1 MNWKKPTSA
10 PYWPRPEL
18 WTRRPKRWAS
28 MLRPCIA
35 NASST
40 TCEQHPM
47 KLAMKLRTR
56 LFLSISALITV
67 ALLGLLLGLV
77 SVMQMAKSQEAL
89 IKHNFVT
96 LDLGLKLRQNLGDQL
111 VMMLNEQPDRNAL
124 QQAQEQFRELLAQ
137 GVEHDAQNSI
147 DTGFDQARVDY
158 QQFLQTY
165 QQNRDGA
172 PSLRDDAAL
181 SDSFNKLR
189 NGLLAAHKQ
198 ALTNINE
205 AESNSRERA
214 LWVAALLGLVG
225 IAVLGI
231 GFITAHGIARRF
243 GAPIEA
249 LAKAA
254 DNIGQGNFEVTLPI
268 SSAAEMNLLTRRFGI
283 MAEALR
289 QHQATN
295 IDELLAGQQRLQAVL
310 DSIDDGLLM
319 IDRQGRLE
327 HLNPVAQRQL
337 GWDEDRL
344 GQGLGEALQRPE
356 LDEQLYLTLRGG
368 TLDRAPDDLS
378 VEVDGETRLL
388 TYSLT
393 PVSHTKGHILGAVMV
408 LHDVTEQRAF
418 ERVRSEFVLRASHE
432 LRTPVTG
439 MHMAF
444 GLLQERVHFPTES
457 READLLNTV
466 NEEMQRLMQ
475 LINDL
480 LNFSRY
486 QNGLQKLTLGP
497 CDVSEMLN
505 NARQRFADQAEEQ
518 NIVIVVEIQEPLP
531 HLHADHTQLDR
542 VLDNLLDNAL
552 RHTPQNGLI
561 RLQARRHGERV
572 IISVEDNGEGIAY
585 GQQGRIFEPFVQV
598 GRKKGGAGLG
608 LALCKEIVQLHGGRM
623 GVYSRPTQGTQFY
636 MALPL

>member
-1 MNWKKPTSA
+1 
-10 PYWPRPEL
+10 
-18 WTRRPKRWAS
+18 
-28 MLRPCIA
+28 
-35 NASST
+35 
-40 TCEQHPM
+40 M

-56 LFLSISALITV
+56 LFLSISALMTV

-77 SVMQMAKSQEAL
+77 SVMQMAKSQESL
-89 IKHNFVT
+89 IQHNFIS
-96 LDLGLKLRQNLGDQL
+96 LDLSMKLRQNLGDQL
-111 VMMLNEQPDRNAL
+111 ILMLETPPDRKAIGHT
-124 QQAQEQFRELLAQ
+124 QQEFQDLLAQ
-137 GVEHDAQNSI
+137 GIEYDAQ
-147 DTGFDQARVDY
+147 DHVQDGFVHARADY
-158 QQFLQTY
+158 QQFLYDFDQLQAQPATLHD
-165 QQNRDGA
+165 NLMLTNSFKA
-172 PSLRDDAAL
+172 LRGTL
-181 SDSFNKLR
+181 IS
-189 NGLLAAHKQ
+189 AHKQ
-198 ALTNINE
+198 ALDNISRTQNT
-205 AESNSRERA
+205 ARERA
-214 LWVAALLGLVG
+214 LWVAGLLGLVG
-225 IAVLGI
+225 IAVLCI

-254 DNIGQGNFEVTLPI
+254 DKIGQGNFEVTLPI

-283 MAEALR
+283 MAQALR

-295 IDELLAGQQRLQAVL
+295 IDELLAGQQKLQAVL

-337 GWDEDRL
+337 GWDENRL

-356 LDEQLYLTLRGG
+356 LDEQLYLTLRGAN
-368 TLDRAPDDLS
+368 LERAPEDLAI
-378 VEVDGETRLL
+378 EVDGESRLL

-393 PVSHTKGHILGAVMV
+393 PVSHTRGNILGAVMV

-444 GLLQERVHFPTES
+444 GLLQERLHFPSDS

-486 QNGLQKLTLGP
+486 QNGLQKLSLAP
-497 CDVSEMLN
+497 CAIENLLAQ
-505 NARQRFADQAEEQ
+505 ARERFNQQADDQ
-518 NIVIVVEIQEPLP
+518 NTVLLVEIQEPLP
-531 HLHADHTQLDR
+531 LLHADQAQLER

-552 RHTPQNGLI
+552 RHTPENGLI

-572 IISVEDNGEGIAY
+572 IVSVEDNGEGIAY

-623 GVYSRPTQGTQFY
+623 GVYSRPGQGTQFY

>member
-1 MNWKKPTSA
+1 M
-10 PYWPRPEL
+10 R
-18 WTRRPKRWAS
+18 
-28 MLRPCIA
+28 
-35 NASST
+35 
-40 TCEQHPM
+40 
-47 KLAMKLRTR
+47 LAMKLRTR

-77 SVMQMAKSQEAL
+77 SVMQMASSQEAL
-89 IKHNFVT
+89 IRNNFVT
-96 LDLGLKLRQNLGDQL
+96 LDLGLKLRQTLGDQ
-111 VMMLNEQPDRNAL
+111 MMIMLSEKPDPAAFEASKQQYFQLLDDGIVQAKAGDEHQQGFERARTDYLSFLQAYDLSRDSTQVLSGNKELTEKLNAL
-124 QQAQEQFRELLAQ
+124 RNSLIAEQKR
-137 GVEHDAQNSI
+137 
-147 DTGFDQARVDY
+147 
-158 QQFLQTY
+158 
-165 QQNRDGA
+165 
-172 PSLRDDAAL
+172 AL
-181 SDSFNKLR
+181 D
-189 NGLLAAHKQ
+189 
-198 ALTNINE
+198 NINATE
-205 AESNSRERA
+205 RQARERA
-214 LWVAALLGLVG
+214 LLVAGLLGLVG
-225 IAVLGI
+225 LAVLII
-231 GFITAHGIARRF
+231 GFVTAHAIAQRF

-249 LAKAA
+249 LAQAA

-268 SSAAEMNLLTRRFGI
+268 SSAVEMNLLTKRFGI

-289 QHQATN
+289 EHQATN

-319 IDRQGRLE
+319 IDRDGRLE

-337 GWDEDRL
+337 GWESDRL
-344 GQGLGEALQRPE
+344 GQGLGVALERPE
-356 LDEQLYLTLRGG
+356 LDDQLQLVLRGG
-368 TLDRAPDDLS
+368 TLERAPEDLS
-378 VEVDGETRLL
+378 IEVDGESRLL
-388 TYSLT
+388 TFSLT
-393 PVSHTKGHILGAVMV
+393 PVSHTQGHILGAVMV

-444 GLLQERVHFPTES
+444 GLFRERAHFAKDS
-457 READLLNTV
+457 READLLDTV

-486 QNGLQKLTLGP
+486 QNGLQKLTLAP
-497 CDVSEMLN
+497 CSIEDLLEQ
-505 NARQRFADQAEEQ
+505 ARTRFAGQAQEQ
-518 NIVIVVEIQEPLP
+518 GLELLVEVQGPLP
-531 HLHADHTQLDR
+531 RLQADQPQLDR
-542 VLDNLLDNAL
+542 VLDNLIDNAL
-552 RHTPQNGLI
+552 RHTATGGQI

-623 GVYSRPTQGTQFY
+623 GVYSRPGQGTQFY
-636 MALPL
+636 MALSV

>member
-1 MNWKKPTSA
+1 M
-10 PYWPRPEL
+10 R
-18 WTRRPKRWAS
+18 
-28 MLRPCIA
+28 
-35 NASST
+35 
-40 TCEQHPM
+40 
-47 KLAMKLRTR
+47 LAIKLRTR

-67 ALLGLLLGLV
+67 ALLGLLLGV
-77 SVMQMAKSQEAL
+77 VGVMQMAKTQEAL
-89 IKHNFVT
+89 IRNNFIT
-96 LDLGLKLRQNLGDQL
+96 LDLGLKLRQSLGDQL
-111 VMMLNEQPDRNAL
+111 ILMLHNTPDSGAL
-124 QQAQEQFRELLAQ
+124 KASTQNYLKLLDE
-137 GVEHDAQNSI
+137 GIEHERKTHLPS
-147 DTGFDQARVDY
+147 GFAQARADY
-158 QQFLQTY
+158 ERFLQTLN
-165 QQNRDGA
+165 QSPNN
-172 PSLRDDAAL
+172 
-181 SDSFNKLR
+181 SFNLSHDNELTARFNVLR
-189 NGLLAAHKQ
+189 NGLIDEHRKALEKINSAQ
-198 ALTNINE
+198 AD
-205 AESNSRERA
+205 ARDRA
-214 LWVAALLGLVG
+214 LVIATLLGLVG
-225 IAVLGI
+225 LAVLVI

-254 DNIGQGNFEVTLPI
+254 DNIGKGNFEVVLPL
-268 SSAAEMNLLTRRFGI
+268 SSATEMNLLTRRFGI

-319 IDRQGRLE
+319 IDQQGRLE

-337 GWDEDRL
+337 GWDETYL
-344 GQGLGEALQRPE
+344 GQPLGQALRRPE
-356 LDEQLYLTLRGG
+356 LDQQLLTVLRGG
-368 TLDRAPDDLS
+368 SLERAPEDLS
-378 VEVDGETRLL
+378 VDVEGETRLL

-393 PVSHTKGHILGAVMV
+393 PVSQPKGPILGAVMV

-444 GLLQERVHFPTES
+444 GLFLERAHFAPDS
-457 READLLNTV
+457 RETDLLSTV

-486 QNGLQKLTLGP
+486 QNGMQKLTLAP
-497 CDVSEMLN
+497 LDVEQMLEQ
-505 NARQRFADQAEEQ
+505 ARGRFAERAKAKEIELLIDFQAPLPRLHADQA
-518 NIVIVVEIQEPLP
+518 
-531 HLHADHTQLDR
+531 QLER

-552 RHTPQNGLI
+552 RHTASGGQI

-608 LALCKEIVQLHGGRM
+608 LALCKEIIQLHGGRI
-623 GVYSRPTQGTQFY
+623 GVYSRPGQGTQFY

>member
-1 MNWKKPTSA
+1 
-10 PYWPRPEL
+10 
-18 WTRRPKRWAS
+18 
-28 MLRPCIA
+28 
-35 NASST
+35 
-40 TCEQHPM
+40 M

-77 SVMQMAKSQEAL
+77 SVMQMAATQEAMVRE
-89 IKHNFVT
+89 NFVT
-96 LDLGLKLRQNLGDQL
+96 LDLGLKLRQTLGDQL
-111 VMMLNEQPDRNAL
+111 MVMVNETPNPEAFEATRQHYL
-124 QQAQEQFRELLAQ
+124 QLLDEGIAHEQAGNGDLY
-137 GVEHDAQNSI
+137 
-147 DTGFDQARVDY
+147 GFKQAKADYLEFLEAYSQAREPTQV
-158 QQFLQTY
+158 LS
-165 QQNRDGA
+165 GKE
-172 PSLRDDAAL
+172 AL
-181 SDSFNKLR
+181 TEKFNALR
-189 NGLLAAHKQ
+189 NGLITEHKR
-198 ALTNINE
+198 ALDNINDTE
-205 AESNSRERA
+205 RKARERA
-214 LWVAALLGLVG
+214 LLIAGLLGLVG
-225 IAVLGI
+225 LAVLII
-231 GFITAHGIARRF
+231 GFVTAHAIARRF

-249 LAKAA
+249 LVQAA
-254 DNIGQGNFEVTLPI
+254 DNIGQGNFEVTLPV
-268 SSAAEMNLLTRRFGI
+268 SSAVEMNQLTKRFGI

-289 QHQATN
+289 EHQAMN

-319 IDRQGRLE
+319 IDRDGHLE

-337 GWDEDRL
+337 GWDTDRL
-344 GQGLGEALQRPE
+344 GQGLGTALERPE
-356 LDEQLYLTLRGG
+356 LDEQLQLVLRGG
-368 TLDRAPDDLS
+368 TLERAPEDLS
-378 VEVDGETRLL
+378 IEVDGESRLL

-393 PVSHTKGHILGAVMV
+393 PVSHTQGHILGAVMV

-444 GLLQERVHFPTES
+444 GLFRERAKFPEDS
-457 READLLNTV
+457 READLLDTV

-486 QNGLQKLTLGP
+486 QNGLQKLTLAPCAIEDLLEQARGRFAGAAALKGVELLVEVQGP
-497 CDVSEMLN
+497 LP
-505 NARQRFADQAEEQ
+505 RLQADQA
-518 NIVIVVEIQEPLP
+518 
-531 HLHADHTQLDR
+531 QLDR
-542 VLDNLLDNAL
+542 VLDNLIDNAL
-552 RHTPQNGLI
+552 RHTAQGGLI

-623 GVYSRPTQGTQFY
+623 GVYSRPGQGTQFY
-636 MALPL
+636 MALAV

>member
-1 MNWKKPTSA
+1 
-10 PYWPRPEL
+10 
-18 WTRRPKRWAS
+18 
-28 MLRPCIA
+28 
-35 NASST
+35 
-40 TCEQHPM
+40 M

-77 SVMQMAKSQEAL
+77 SVMQMAGTQEAL
-89 IKHNFVT
+89 VRNNFAT
-96 LDLGLKLRQNLGDQL
+96 LDLGLKLRQTLGDQL
-111 VMMLNEQPDRNAL
+111 LIMLSDKTDPAAFEASKQHYFQLLDEGIAHEQPGDGA
-124 QQAQEQFRELLAQ
+124 QYGFTQAK
-137 GVEHDAQNSI
+137 
-147 DTGFDQARVDY
+147 TDY
-158 QQFLQTY
+158 LSFLQAY
-165 QQNRDGA
+165 GESRDPTHVLSGNE
-172 PSLRDDAAL
+172 AL
-181 SDSFNKLR
+181 TEKFNALR
-189 NGLLAAHKQ
+189 NGLISEHKR
-198 ALTNINE
+198 ALDNINE
-205 AESNSRERA
+205 TQRKARDRA
-214 LWVAALLGLVG
+214 LLIAGLLGLVG
-225 IAVLGI
+225 LAVLII

-249 LAKAA
+249 LAQAA

-268 SSAAEMNLLTRRFGI
+268 SSAEEMNLLTKRFGI

-289 QHQATN
+289 EHQATN
-295 IDELLAGQQRLQAVL
+295 VDELLAGQQRLQAVL

-319 IDRQGRLE
+319 IDREGHLE

-337 GWDEDRL
+337 GWDTDRL
-344 GQGLGEALQRPE
+344 GQGLGSALERPE
-356 LDEQLYLTLRGG
+356 LDEQLQLVLHGG
-368 TLDRAPDDLS
+368 TLERAPEDLS
-378 VEVDGETRLL
+378 VEVDGESRLL

-393 PVSHTKGHILGAVMV
+393 PVSHTQGHILGAVMV

-444 GLLQERVHFPTES
+444 GLFRERAKFPEDS
-457 READLLNTV
+457 READLLDTV

-497 CDVSEMLN
+497 CSIEDLLEQ
-505 NARQRFADQAEEQ
+505 AHGRFAGTAAEKGIELLVEVQGPLPRLQADQA
-518 NIVIVVEIQEPLP
+518 
-531 HLHADHTQLDR
+531 QLDR
-542 VLDNLLDNAL
+542 VLDNLIDNAL
-552 RHTPQNGLI
+552 RHTATGGQI

-572 IISVEDNGEGIAY
+572 IVSVEDNGEGIAY

-623 GVYSRPTQGTQFY
+623 GVYSRPGQGTQFY
-636 MALPL
+636 MALAV

>member
-1 MNWKKPTSA
+1 
-10 PYWPRPEL
+10 
-18 WTRRPKRWAS
+18 
-28 MLRPCIA
+28 
-35 NASST
+35 
-40 TCEQHPM
+40 M
-47 KLAMKLRTR
+47 KLTMKLRTR

-77 SVMQMAKSQEAL
+77 SVVELAKNQESL
-89 IKHNFVT
+89 IQHNFIT
-96 LDLGLKLRQNLGDQL
+96 LDLDLKLRQNLGDQL
-111 VMMLNEQPDRNAL
+111 AMLLKGQPNPAATR
-124 QQAQEQFRELLAQ
+124 QAQQQFQDLLTQ
-137 GVEHDAQNSI
+137 GVENDAQN
-147 DTGFDQARVDY
+147 TGQNGFTQARIDY
-158 QQFLQTY
+158 QRFVQDVEQSLSQPIER
-165 QQNRDGA
+165 RDNV
-172 PSLRDDAAL
+172 AL
-181 SDSFNKLR
+181 TDSFNALR
-189 NGLLAAHKQ
+189 NGLIDAHKQ
-198 ALTNINE
+198 ALENINQTQNK
-205 AESNSRERA
+205 ARDRA
-214 LWVAALLGLVG
+214 LWVAVLLGLVG
-225 IAVLGI
+225 LAVLGI

-295 IDELLAGQQRLQAVL
+295 VDELLAGQQRLQAVL

-368 TLDRAPDDLS
+368 TLDRAPEDLA
-378 VEVDGETRLL
+378 VEVDGESRLL

-408 LHDVTEQRAF
+408 LHDVTEQRTF

-444 GLLQERVHFPTES
+444 GLLQERVHFAADS

-486 QNGLQKLTLGP
+486 QNGLQKLSLAP
-497 CDVSEMLN
+497 CAIDDLLKQ
-505 NARQRFADQAEEQ
+505 ARQRFAAQADEQ
-518 NIVIVVEIQEPLP
+518 NIVLLVEIQELLPL
-531 HLHADHTQLDR
+531 LHADHAQLER

-561 RLQARRHGERV
+561 RLEARRHGERV
-572 IISVEDNGEGIAY
+572 IVSVEDNGEGIAY

-623 GVYSRPTQGTQFY
+623 GVYSRPGQGTQFY
-636 MALPL
+636 MALPI

>member
-1 MNWKKPTSA
+1 
-10 PYWPRPEL
+10 
-18 WTRRPKRWAS
+18 
-28 MLRPCIA
+28 
-35 NASST
+35 
-40 TCEQHPM
+40 M

-56 LFLSISALITV
+56 LFLSISALMTV
-67 ALLGLLLGLV
+67 ALLGLLLGMA
-77 SVMQMAKSQEAL
+77 SVVQMSRSQETL
-89 IKHNFVT
+89 IRDNFIT
-96 LDLGLKLRQNLGDQL
+96 LDLGLKLRQSLGDQL
-111 VMMLNEQPDRNAL
+111 VIMLRDNPDQAAL
-124 QQAQEQFRELLAQ
+124 QAAEQTYRQLLDE
-137 GVEHDAQNSI
+137 GVEHEQERSVRG
-147 DTGFDQARVDY
+147 GFAQARIDY
-158 QQFLQTY
+158 ENFLQAFDSRSKTTS
-165 QQNRDGA
+165 N
-172 PSLRDDAAL
+172 
-181 SDSFNKLR
+181 SDITERFNTLR
-189 NGLLAAHKQ
+189 NGLLSAHKQ
-198 ALTNINE
+198 ALADISR
-205 AESNSRERA
+205 AESGARSSA
-214 LWVAALLGLVG
+214 MLIAGLLGLVAL
-225 IAVLGI
+225 AVLII
-231 GFITAHGIARRF
+231 GFITAHGIAQRI

-254 DNIGQGNFEVTLPI
+254 DRVGQGDFEVTLPI
-268 SSAAEMNLLTRRFGI
+268 SSSTEMNQLTRRFGL

-295 IDELLAGQQRLQAVL
+295 VDELLAGQQRLQSVL

-337 GWDEDRL
+337 GWDAARL
-344 GQGLGEALQRPE
+344 GQGLGEALGRPE
-356 LDEQLYLTLRGG
+356 LDEQLSLILRGG
-368 TLDRAPDDLS
+368 SLERAPEDLE
-378 VEVDGETRLL
+378 VEVDGESRLL

-393 PVSHTKGHILGAVMV
+393 PVSHPQGHILGAVMV
-408 LHDVTEQRAF
+408 LRDVTEQRAF

-444 GLLQERVHFPTES
+444 GLLQERVHFDSES

-486 QNGLQKLTLGP
+486 QNGLQKLTLVP
-497 CDVSEMLN
+497 CDIGQLLDK
-505 NARQRFADQAEEQ
+505 ARERFQQQAQ
-518 NIVIVVEIQEPLP
+518 GLDIDLQIEIQPPLP
-531 HLHADHTQLDR
+531 RLHADPGQLER
-542 VLDNLLDNAL
+542 VLDNLIDNAM
-552 RHTPQNGLI
+552 RHTARGGQI

-572 IISVEDNGEGIAY
+572 IVSVEDNGEGIAY

-623 GVYSRPTQGTQFY
+623 GVYSRPGQGTQFY
-636 MALPL
+636 MALPV

>member
-1 MNWKKPTSA
+1 
-10 PYWPRPEL
+10 
-18 WTRRPKRWAS
+18 
-28 MLRPCIA
+28 
-35 NASST
+35 
-40 TCEQHPM
+40 M

-77 SVMQMAKSQEAL
+77 SVMQMASSQESL
-89 IKHNFVT
+89 VRDNFIT

-111 VMMLNEQPDRNAL
+111 IMMLDTSTDPLRLQASQQQFQQWVEEGIRHEQ
-124 QQAQEQFRELLAQ
+124 
-137 GVEHDAQNSI
+137 EHHAHY
-147 DTGFDQARVDY
+147 GFISTASDY
-158 QQFLQTY
+158 QQFLEAYRQTAS
-165 QQNRDGA
+165 QKL
-172 PSLRDDAAL
+172 SL
-181 SDSFNKLR
+181 SDNSRLSQAFNTLR
-189 NGLLAAHKQ
+189 NGLLESYRQ
-198 ALTNINE
+198 ALDSINASE
-205 AESNSRERA
+205 AHAHEHAVTVSS
-214 LWVAALLGLVG
+214 LLGLVG
-225 IAVLGI
+225 LAVLFI
-231 GFITAHGIARRF
+231 GFVTAHGIARRF
-243 GAPIEA
+243 GEPIEA
-249 LAKAA
+249 LAQAA
-254 DNIGQGNFEVTLPI
+254 DSIIRGDFEVKLPE
-268 SSAAEMNLLTRRFGI
+268 SPAAELNQLSDRFGT

-289 QHQATN
+289 RHRATN
-295 IDELLAGQQRLQAVL
+295 VDELLAGQQRLQAVL

-337 GWDEDRL
+337 GWEDDRL
-344 GQGLGEALQRPE
+344 GIGLGQALQQPE
-356 LDEQLYLTLRGG
+356 LDEQLNLILRGG
-368 TLDRAPDDLS
+368 SLDRALEDLS
-378 VEVDGETRLL
+378 FDIEGEARLL
-388 TYSLT
+388 SYSLT
-393 PVSHTKGHILGAVMV
+393 PVSHTEGHILGAVMV

-444 GLLQERVHFPTES
+444 GLFRERAHFAAES
-457 READLLNTV
+457 READLLDTV

-486 QNGLQKLTLGP
+486 QNGLQKLTLSYCGI
-497 CDVSEMLN
+497 DELLERAS
-505 NARQRFADQAEEQ
+505 ARFIDLARGRRIELSIDLQEQ
-518 NIVIVVEIQEPLP
+518 LP
-531 HLHADHTQLDR
+531 RLHADSAQLDR

-552 RHTPQNGLI
+552 RHTPEGGHI
-561 RLQARRHGERV
+561 RLQARRHADRV

-623 GVYSRPTQGTQFY
+623 GVYSRPGQGTQFY
-636 MALPL
+636 MTLPV

>member
-1 MNWKKPTSA
+1 
-10 PYWPRPEL
+10 
-18 WTRRPKRWAS
+18 
-28 MLRPCIA
+28 
-35 NASST
+35 
-40 TCEQHPM
+40 M

-77 SVMQMAKSQEAL
+77 SVMQMAGTQEAL
-89 IKHNFVT
+89 IRNNFAT
-96 LDLGLKLRQNLGDQL
+96 LDLGLKLRQTLGDQL
-111 VMMLNEQPDRNAL
+111 IMMLSEKRDPAAFEASKQHYFQLLEDGI
-124 QQAQEQFRELLAQ
+124 AQEQVDEGRQ
-137 GVEHDAQNSI
+137 Y
-147 DTGFDQARVDY
+147 GFEQARADY
-158 QQFLQTY
+158 LRFLQAFDSS
-165 QQNRDGA
+165 RDPA
-172 PSLRDDAAL
+172 NAFDDSELRER
-181 SDSFNKLR
+181 FNILR
-189 NGLLAAHKQ
+189 NGLINEHKH
-198 ALTNINE
+198 ALDNINSVQH
-205 AESNSRERA
+205 AARDRA
-214 LWVAALLGLVG
+214 LLVAGLIMLVG
-225 IAVLGI
+225 LAVLII

-249 LAKAA
+249 LAQAA

-268 SSAAEMNLLTRRFGI
+268 SSAVEVNQLTRRFGL

-289 QHQATN
+289 EHQATN
-295 IDELLAGQQRLQAVL
+295 VDELLAGQQRLQAVL

-319 IDRQGRLE
+319 IDRQGHLE

-337 GWDEDRL
+337 GWDAERL
-344 GQGLGEALQRPE
+344 GQGLGTALERPE
-356 LDEQLYLTLRGG
+356 LDAQLQLVLRGG
-368 TLDRAPDDLS
+368 TLERAPEDLS
-378 VEVDGETRLL
+378 IEVDGESRLL

-393 PVSHTKGHILGAVMV
+393 PVSHTEGHILGAVMV

-444 GLLQERVHFPTES
+444 GLFRERARFPAES
-457 READLLNTV
+457 READLLDTV

-486 QNGLQKLTLGP
+486 QNGLQKLTLAPCSIDDLLEQAQLRFAGTAADKGIALNVEVQGP
-497 CDVSEMLN
+497 LP
-505 NARQRFADQAEEQ
+505 RLQADQA
-518 NIVIVVEIQEPLP
+518 
-531 HLHADHTQLDR
+531 QLER
-542 VLDNLLDNAL
+542 VLDNLIDNAL
-552 RHTPQNGLI
+552 RHTARDGQI

-623 GVYSRPTQGTQFY
+623 GVYSRPGQGTQFY
-636 MALPL
+636 MALTV

>member
-1 MNWKKPTSA
+1 
-10 PYWPRPEL
+10 
-18 WTRRPKRWAS
+18 
-28 MLRPCIA
+28 
-35 NASST
+35 
-40 TCEQHPM
+40 
-47 KLAMKLRTR
+47 MKLRTR
-56 LFLSISALITV
+56 LFFSISALITV
-67 ALLGLLLGLV
+67 ALLGLALGLV
-77 SVMQMAKSQEAL
+77 SVMQMAKSQESL
-89 IKHNFVT
+89 IHENFVS
-96 LDLGLKLRQNLGDQL
+96 LDTGLKLRQNLGDQL
-111 VMMLNEQPDRNAL
+111 VMMLNESPAQDKLEKL
-124 QQAQEQFRELLAQ
+124 QSEFHELLAQ
-137 GVEHDAQNSI
+137 GIEHDEQSNV
-147 DTGFDQARVDY
+147 DNGFLRVRSDY
-158 QQFLQTY
+158 EKFLQAYAQSRET
-165 QQNRDGA
+165 QRA
-172 PSLRDDAAL
+172 LRDNSEL
-181 SDSFNKLR
+181 SERFNTLR
-189 NGLLAAHKQ
+189 NNLVAAHRQ
-198 ALTNINE
+198 SLSNISQVE
-205 AESNSRERA
+205 AQSRARA
-214 LWVAALLGLVG
+214 LWVASLLGLVG
-225 IAVLGI
+225 LAVLGI

-254 DNIGQGNFEVTLPI
+254 DNIGRGNFEVTLPI
-268 SSAAEMNLLTRRFGI
+268 SPAEEMNQLTRRFGI

-289 QHQATN
+289 QHQVTN
-295 IDELLAGQQRLQAVL
+295 VDELLAGQQRLQAVL

-368 TLDRAPDDLS
+368 TLERAPEDLEI
-378 VEVDGETRLL
+378 EVDGESRLL

-444 GLLQERVHFPTES
+444 GLFRERAKFPADS
-457 READLLNTV
+457 READLLDTV

-486 QNGLQKLTLGP
+486 QNGLQKLTLAP
-497 CDVSEMLN
+497 CSIDELLEHT
-505 NARQRFADQAEEQ
+505 RLRFQDQAQEQ
-518 NIVIVVEIQEPLP
+518 NIVLSIEAEEPLP
-531 HLHADHTQLDR
+531 RLHADRAQLER

-552 RHTPQNGLI
+552 RHTPENGLI

-623 GVYSRPTQGTQFY
+623 GVYSRPGQGTQFY

>member
-1 MNWKKPTSA
+1 
-10 PYWPRPEL
+10 
-18 WTRRPKRWAS
+18 
-28 MLRPCIA
+28 
-35 NASST
+35 
-40 TCEQHPM
+40 M

-77 SVMQMAKSQEAL
+77 SVMQMAKTQESL
-89 IKHNFVT
+89 IRSNFIT
-96 LDLGLKLRQNLGDQL
+96 LDLGLKLRQTLGDQL
-111 VMMLNEQPDRNAL
+111 MIMLNEQPNPAALEASKQRYFALL
-124 QQAQEQFRELLAQ
+124 QQGIEHEQKDTTTSGFTKAKTDYLSFLEAFDKNENAPPALRNNDEL
-137 GVEHDAQNSI
+137 
-147 DTGFDQARVDY
+147 TKR
-158 QQFLQTY
+158 
-165 QQNRDGA
+165 
-172 PSLRDDAAL
+172 
-181 SDSFNKLR
+181 FNILR
-189 NGLLAAHKQ
+189 NGLIAEHKQ
-198 ALTNINE
+198 ALENINDTE
-205 AESNSRERA
+205 HKSRERA
-214 LWVAALLGLVG
+214 LLIAGLLGLVG
-225 IAVLGI
+225 LAVLII

-243 GAPIEA
+243 GGPIEA

-254 DNIGQGNFEVTLPI
+254 DKIGQGNFEVTLPI

-295 IDELLAGQQRLQAVL
+295 VDELLAGQQRLQAVL

-337 GWDEDRL
+337 GWDENRL
-344 GQGLGEALQRPE
+344 GQGLGDALGRPE
-356 LDEQLYLTLRGG
+356 LDEQLHLVLRGG
-368 TLDRAPDDLS
+368 NLERAPEDLE
-378 VEVDGETRLL
+378 VEVEGELRLL

-393 PVSHTKGHILGAVMV
+393 PVSHTQGHILGAVMV

-444 GLLQERVHFPTES
+444 GLFRERAKFPAES
-457 READLLNTV
+457 READLLDTV

-497 CDVSEMLN
+497 CDISDLLEH
-505 NARQRFADQAEEQ
+505 ARARFAEQANAQNIELLVEEQ
-518 NIVIVVEIQEPLP
+518 SPLP
-531 HLHADHTQLDR
+531 RLHADRAQLER
-542 VLDNLLDNAL
+542 VLDNLLGNAL
-552 RHTPQNGLI
+552 RHTADGGQI

-572 IISVEDNGEGIAY
+572 IVSVEDNGEGIAY

-623 GVYSRPTQGTQFY
+623 GVYSRPGQGTQFY

>member
-1 MNWKKPTSA
+1 
-10 PYWPRPEL
+10 
-18 WTRRPKRWAS
+18 
-28 MLRPCIA
+28 
-35 NASST
+35 
-40 TCEQHPM
+40 M

-77 SVMQMAKSQEAL
+77 SVMQMAGTQETL
-89 IKHNFVT
+89 VRNNFVT
-96 LDLGLKLRQNLGDQL
+96 LDLGLKLRKTLGDQL
-111 VMMLNEQPDRNAL
+111 IIMLAEKPDPAAFEASKQNYFQLLDEGIAREREREGDGRQYGFTQAKADYLNFLQSLDPSNAMSGN
-124 QQAQEQFRELLAQ
+124 ADFRE
-137 GVEHDAQNSI
+137 
-147 DTGFDQARVDY
+147 R
-158 QQFLQTY
+158 
-165 QQNRDGA
+165 
-172 PSLRDDAAL
+172 
-181 SDSFNKLR
+181 FNILR
-189 NGLLAAHKQ
+189 NGLIAEHKQ
-198 ALTNINE
+198 ALDNIN
-205 AESNSRERA
+205 AVQQQARNRA
-214 LWVAALLGLVG
+214 LLIAGLLGLVG
-225 IAVLGI
+225 LAVLII
-231 GFITAHGIARRF
+231 GFVTAHGIARRL
-243 GAPIEA
+243 GGPIEV

-254 DNIGQGNFEVTLPI
+254 DNIGQGNYEVTLPI
-268 SSAAEMNLLTRRFGI
+268 SSAMEVNLLSRRFGL

-289 QHQATN
+289 EHQATN
-295 IDELLAGQQRLQAVL
+295 VDELLAGQQRLQAVL

-319 IDRQGRLE
+319 IDREGHLE

-337 GWDEDRL
+337 GWDDDRL
-344 GQGLGEALQRPE
+344 GQGLGSALERPE
-356 LDEQLYLTLRGG
+356 LDAQLQLVLRGG
-368 TLDRAPDDLS
+368 TLERAPEDLS
-378 VEVDGETRLL
+378 IEVDGESRLL

-393 PVSHTKGHILGAVMV
+393 PVSHTQGHILGAVMV

-444 GLLQERVHFPTES
+444 GLFRERAKFPAES
-457 READLLNTV
+457 READLLDTV

-486 QNGLQKLTLGP
+486 QNGLQKLTLAP
-497 CDVSEMLN
+497 CSIEDLLEQAQLRFAESAAQKGIALN
-505 NARQRFADQAEEQ
+505 VEVQSPLPRLQADQA
-518 NIVIVVEIQEPLP
+518 
-531 HLHADHTQLDR
+531 QLDR
-542 VLDNLLDNAL
+542 VLDNLIDNAL
-552 RHTPQNGLI
+552 RHTARDGQI

-623 GVYSRPTQGTQFY
+623 GVYSRPGQGTQFY
-636 MALPL
+636 MALAV

>member
-1 MNWKKPTSA
+1 
-10 PYWPRPEL
+10 
-18 WTRRPKRWAS
+18 
-28 MLRPCIA
+28 
-35 NASST
+35 
-40 TCEQHPM
+40 M

-77 SVMQMAKSQEAL
+77 SVMQMARTQESL
-89 IKHNFVT
+89 IQHNFAI
-96 LDLGLKLRQNLGDQL
+96 LDTGLKLRQNLGDQL
-111 VMMLNEQPDRNAL
+111 VLMTGSRHNEAEL
-124 QQAQEQFRELLAQ
+124 EKVQEAFKDLL
-137 GVEHDAQNSI
+137 
-147 DTGFDQARVDY
+147 DQSAASDNQLTVMGAFEKTRDDY
-158 QQFLQTY
+158 QRFI
-165 QQNRDGA
+165 
-172 PSLRDDAAL
+172 DDWKRMADDPRGIRGNPEL
-181 SDSFNKLR
+181 SESFDRLR
-189 NGLLAAHKQ
+189 NGLLDIHRQ
-198 ALTNINE
+198 ALESISN
-205 AESNSRERA
+205 AEISSRERA
-214 LWVAALLGLVG
+214 LWIAGLLGLVG
-225 IAVLGI
+225 LAVLCI
-231 GFITAHGIARRF
+231 GFVTAHGIARRF

-254 DNIGQGNFEVTLPI
+254 DRIGQGNYEVTLPI

-295 IDELLAGQQRLQAVL
+295 VDELLAGQQRLQAVL

-337 GWDEDRL
+337 GWDESRL
-344 GQGLGEALQRPE
+344 GQGLGEAMGHPE
-356 LDEQLYLTLRGG
+356 LDEQLHLILRGG
-368 TLDRAPDDLS
+368 SLERAPEDLAIEIDS
-378 VEVDGETRLL
+378 ESRLL
-388 TYSLT
+388 TYSMT

-444 GLLQERVHFPTES
+444 GLLQERLHFAPES

-466 NEEMQRLMQ
+466 TEEMQRLMQ

-486 QNGLQKLTLGP
+486 QNGLQKLKLAPCSIEALLEEAKARFEEQAQEQGIVLMLDIHETLP
-497 CDVSEMLN
+497 RLH
-505 NARQRFADQAEEQ
+505 ADQA
-518 NIVIVVEIQEPLP
+518 
-531 HLHADHTQLDR
+531 QLER

-552 RHTPQNGLI
+552 RHTPENGLI
-561 RLQARRHGERV
+561 RLQAKRHGERAV
-572 IISVEDNGEGIAY
+572 ISVEDNGEGIAY
-585 GQQGRIFEPFVQV
+585 GQQARIFEPFVQV

-623 GVYSRPTQGTQFY
+623 GVYSRPGQGTQFY

>member
-1 MNWKKPTSA
+1 
-10 PYWPRPEL
+10 
-18 WTRRPKRWAS
+18 
-28 MLRPCIA
+28 
-35 NASST
+35 
-40 TCEQHPM
+40 M

-56 LFLSISALITV
+56 LFFSISALITV
-67 ALLGLLLGLV
+67 ALLGLVLGLV
-77 SVMQMAKSQEAL
+77 SVMQMASSQESL
-89 IKHNFVT
+89 IQQNFVT
-96 LDLGLKLRQNLGDQL
+96 LDTGLKLRQNLGDQL
-111 VMMLNEQPDRNAL
+111 VMMLNETPNAERLGKL
-124 QQAQEQFRELLAQ
+124 QDQFRVLLEQ
-137 GVEHDAQNSI
+137 GVENDERNNV
-147 DTGFDQARVDY
+147 DNGFHEARADY
-158 QQFLQTY
+158 QKFV
-165 QQNRDGA
+165 
-172 PSLRDDAAL
+172 DAYEASRQSARSMHDNTEL
-181 SDSFNKLR
+181 TEAFNNLR
-189 NGLLAAHKQ
+189 NNLLVAHRQ
-198 ALTNINE
+198 SLDNISKVE
-205 AESNSRERA
+205 IHSRERA
-214 LWVAALLGLVG
+214 LWVAGLLGLVG
-225 IAVLGI
+225 IAVLCI

-254 DNIGQGNFEVTLPI
+254 DSIGKGNFEVTLPI
-268 SSAAEMNLLTRRFGI
+268 ASGAEMNLLTRRFGI

-289 QHQATN
+289 QHQVTN
-295 IDELLAGQQRLQAVL
+295 VDELLAGQQRLQAVL

-337 GWDEDRL
+337 GWEEPKL
-344 GQGLGEALQRPE
+344 GQGLGAALERPE

-368 TLDRAPDDLS
+368 TLERAPEDLS
-378 VEVDGETRLL
+378 IEVDGESRLL

-444 GLLQERVHFPTES
+444 GLFRERSKFPPDS
-457 READLLNTV
+457 RESDLLDTV

-486 QNGLQKLTLGP
+486 QNGLQKLALAP
-497 CDVSEMLN
+497 VSIEDMLEE
-505 NARQRFADQAEEQ
+505 ARQRFEEKAHEQ
-518 NIVIVVEIQEPLP
+518 NIVLSIETQEPLP
-531 HLHADHTQLDR
+531 RLHADRAQLER
-542 VLDNLLDNAL
+542 VLDNLMDNAL
-552 RHTPQNGLI
+552 RHTPENGLI

-623 GVYSRPTQGTQFY
+623 GVYSRPGQGTQFY

>member
-1 MNWKKPTSA
+1 
-10 PYWPRPEL
+10 
-18 WTRRPKRWAS
+18 
-28 MLRPCIA
+28 
-35 NASST
+35 
-40 TCEQHPM
+40 M
-47 KLAMKLRTR
+47 KLAIKLRTR

-67 ALLGLLLGLV
+67 ALMGLV
-77 SVMQMAKSQEAL
+77 LGVFGVMQMAKTQEAL
-89 IKHNFVT
+89 IRNNFIT
-96 LDLGLKLRQNLGDQL
+96 LDLGLKLRQTLGDQL
-111 VMMLNEQPDRNAL
+111 ILMLHNEPDTAEL
-124 QQAQEQFRELLAQ
+124 KATSEQYLKLLDE
-137 GVEHDAQNSI
+137 GIEHERKHNLTS
-147 DTGFDQARVDY
+147 GFAKARVDY
-158 QQFLQTY
+158 VSFLEAFNQTHR
-165 QQNRDGA
+165 QGLNLSNNNDLTNR
-172 PSLRDDAAL
+172 
-181 SDSFNKLR
+181 FNALR
-189 NGLLAAHKQ
+189 NGLIDEHRKALETINTAQ
-198 ALTNINE
+198 AQ
-205 AESNSRERA
+205 ARERA
-214 LWVAALLGLVG
+214 MVIATVLGLVG
-225 IAVLGI
+225 VAVLII

-254 DNIGQGNFEVTLPI
+254 DNIGKGNFEVVLPL
-268 SSAAEMNLLTRRFGI
+268 SSATEMNLLTRRFGI

-295 IDELLAGQQRLQAVL
+295 VDELLAGQQRLQAVL

-319 IDRQGRLE
+319 IDQEGRLE

-337 GWDEDRL
+337 GWDEGRL
-344 GQGLGEALQRPE
+344 GQPLGEALQRPE
-356 LDEQLYLTLRGG
+356 LDQQLLTVLRGG
-368 TLDRAPDDLS
+368 SLERLPEDLS
-378 VEVDGETRLL
+378 VDIEGETRLL

-393 PVSHTKGHILGAVMV
+393 PVSQPKGPILGAVMV

-444 GLLQERVHFPTES
+444 GLFLERAHFDPQS

-486 QNGLQKLTLGP
+486 QNGMQKLTLAP
-497 CDVSEMLN
+497 CDLQEMLEQ
-505 NARQRFADQAEEQ
+505 AQARFADRANAKDVEF
-518 NIVIVVEIQEPLP
+518 VIDLQSPLP
-531 HLHADHTQLDR
+531 RLNADQAQLER
-542 VLDNLLDNAL
+542 VLDNLIDNAL
-552 RHTPQNGLI
+552 RHTPIGGQI
-561 RLQARRHGERV
+561 RLQARRHGERM

-585 GQQGRIFEPFVQV
+585 SQQGRIFEPFVQV

-608 LALCKEIVQLHGGRM
+608 LALCKEIVQLHGGRI
-623 GVYSRPTQGTQFY
+623 GVYSRPGQGTQFY

>member
-1 MNWKKPTSA
+1 
-10 PYWPRPEL
+10 
-18 WTRRPKRWAS
+18 
-28 MLRPCIA
+28 
-35 NASST
+35 
-40 TCEQHPM
+40 M

-77 SVMQMAKSQEAL
+77 SVMQMARTQESL
-89 IKHNFVT
+89 IQHNFAT
-96 LDLGLKLRQNLGDQL
+96 LDLGLKLRQNVGDQL
-111 VMMLNEQPDRNAL
+111 ILMTGYPRDENAVASL
-124 QQAQEQFRELLAQ
+124 QEQFRELIEQ
-137 GVEHDAQNSI
+137 GFGRDTQRNVRVGFEQTKDHYEHFLEVYRRLGAGNRGINDVPELRDAI
-147 DTGFDQARVDY
+147 A
-158 QQFLQTY
+158 
-165 QQNRDGA
+165 
-172 PSLRDDAAL
+172 SLRQGLQDTHLHALQNISDAEI
-181 SDSFNKLR
+181 S
-189 NGLLAAHKQ
+189 
-198 ALTNINE
+198 
-205 AESNSRERA
+205 SRQRA
-214 LWVAALLGLVG
+214 LWIAGLLGMVG
-225 IAVLGI
+225 IAVLFI
-231 GFITAHGIARRF
+231 GFVTAHGIARRF

-254 DNIGQGNFEVTLPI
+254 DRIGEGDYEVTLPI

-295 IDELLAGQQRLQAVL
+295 VDELLAGQQRLQAVL

-337 GWDEDRL
+337 GWDESRL
-344 GQGLGEALQRPE
+344 GQGLGEALERPE
-356 LDEQLYLTLRGG
+356 LDEQLFLILRGG
-368 TLDRAPDDLS
+368 TLERAPEDLS
-378 VEVDGETRLL
+378 IDIDGESRLL

-444 GLLQERVHFPTES
+444 GLLQERLHFTPDS

-466 NEEMQRLMQ
+466 TEEMQRLMQ

-486 QNGLQKLTLGP
+486 QNGLQKLKLAP
-497 CDVSEMLN
+497 CSIEQLLDEAKSRFDEKAQEQGIMLML
-505 NARQRFADQAEEQ
+505 D
-518 NIVIVVEIQEPLP
+518 IQEPLP
-531 HLHADHTQLDR
+531 RLHADASQLDR

-552 RHTPQNGLI
+552 RHTPENGLI
-561 RLQARRHGERV
+561 RLQGRRHGERV

-623 GVYSRPTQGTQFY
+623 GVYSRPGQGTQFY

>member
-1 MNWKKPTSA
+1 
-10 PYWPRPEL
+10 
-18 WTRRPKRWAS
+18 
-28 MLRPCIA
+28 
-35 NASST
+35 
-40 TCEQHPM
+40 M

-67 ALLGLLLGLV
+67 ALLGLILGLV
-77 SVMQMAKSQEAL
+77 SVMQMAKSQESL
-89 IKHNFVT
+89 IRSNFIT
-96 LDLGLKLRQNLGDQL
+96 LDLGLKLRQTLGDQL
-111 VMMLNEQPDRNAL
+111 ILMLEEKPNPEAL
-124 QQAQEQFRELLAQ
+124 QSSKQEYFALLDE
-137 GVEHDAQNSI
+137 GVAHEQQDGRIN
-147 DTGFDQARVDY
+147 GFSQARVDY
-158 QQFLQTY
+158 LNFLKAFDEAQQ
-165 QQNRDGA
+165 
-172 PSLRDDAAL
+172 SSMAANKNQKL
-181 SDSFNKLR
+181 TQSFNALR
-189 NGLLAAHKQ
+189 NGLIAEHKR
-198 ALTNINE
+198 ALENINTSE
-205 AESNSRERA
+205 HKSRDRA
-214 LWVAALLGLVG
+214 LLIAGLLGLVG
-225 IAVLGI
+225 LAVLLI
-231 GFITAHGIARRF
+231 GFVTAHGIARRF

-254 DNIGQGNFEVTLPI
+254 DKIGQGDFEVTLPI
-268 SSAAEMNLLTRRFGI
+268 SSAAEMNQLTRRFGM

-295 IDELLAGQQRLQAVL
+295 VDELLAGQQRLQAVL

-337 GWDEDRL
+337 GWDEARL
-344 GQGLGEALQRPE
+344 GQGLGEALGRPE
-356 LDEQLYLTLRGG
+356 MDEQLQLVLRGG
-368 TLDRAPDDLS
+368 NLELAPEDLE
-378 VEVDGETRLL
+378 VEVEGELRLL

-393 PVSHTKGHILGAVMV
+393 PVSHTQGHILGAVMV

-444 GLLQERVHFPTES
+444 GLFRERAKFPADS
-457 READLLNTV
+457 READLLDTV

-497 CDVSEMLN
+497 CDVADLLAHARARFVEPA
-505 NARQRFADQAEEQ
+505 NAQSVELLVEAQSDLPSLHADQA
-518 NIVIVVEIQEPLP
+518 
-531 HLHADHTQLDR
+531 QLER
-542 VLDNLLDNAL
+542 VLDNLLGNAL
-552 RHTPQNGLI
+552 RHTAEGGHI

-623 GVYSRPTQGTQFY
+623 GVYSRPGQGTQFY

>member
-1 MNWKKPTSA
+1 
-10 PYWPRPEL
+10 
-18 WTRRPKRWAS
+18 
-28 MLRPCIA
+28 
-35 NASST
+35 
-40 TCEQHPM
+40 M

-77 SVMQMAKSQEAL
+77 SVLQMAGSQEAL
-89 IKHNFVT
+89 VRSNFIT
-96 LDLGLKLRQNLGDQL
+96 LDLGLKLRQTLGDQL
-111 VMMLNEQPDRNAL
+111 IIMLAQKPDPVAFEASKQHYFEL
-124 QQAQEQFRELLAQ
+124 LDQGIAQQGSDELAYGFKQAKADYLKFLASFDVSAEAARDASASADFRERF
-137 GVEHDAQNSI
+137 NI
-147 DTGFDQARVDY
+147 
-158 QQFLQTY
+158 
-165 QQNRDGA
+165 
-172 PSLRDDAAL
+172 LR
-181 SDSFNKLR
+181 S
-189 NGLLAAHKQ
+189 GLIAEHKQ
-198 ALTNINE
+198 ALDNIN
-205 AESNSRERA
+205 AVQHAARERA
-214 LWVAALLGLVG
+214 LLIAGLLGLVG
-225 IAVLGI
+225 LAVLII
-231 GFITAHGIARRF
+231 GFVTAQGIARRF

-254 DNIGQGNFEVTLPI
+254 DSIGQGNYDVTLPI
-268 SSAAEMNLLTRRFGI
+268 SSAMEVNLLSRRFGL

-295 IDELLAGQQRLQAVL
+295 VDELLAGQQRLQAVL

-319 IDRQGRLE
+319 IDRQGHLE

-337 GWDEDRL
+337 GWEDDRL
-344 GQGLGEALQRPE
+344 GQGLGTALGRPE
-356 LDEQLYLTLRGG
+356 LDAQLQLVLRGG
-368 TLDRAPDDLS
+368 TLERAPEDLNI
-378 VEVDGETRLL
+378 EIDGESRLL

-393 PVSHTKGHILGAVMV
+393 PVSHTQGHILGAVMV

-444 GLLQERVHFPTES
+444 GLFRERTQFAPES
-457 READLLNTV
+457 READLLDTV

-486 QNGLQKLTLGP
+486 QNGLQKLTLAP
-497 CDVSEMLN
+497 CSIDDLLEQAQS
-505 NARQRFADQAEEQ
+505 RFADVAAAQGIALT
-518 NIVIVVEIQEPLP
+518 VEVQGPLP
-531 HLHADHTQLDR
+531 RLQADQAQLDR
-542 VLDNLLDNAL
+542 VLDNLIDNAL
-552 RHTPQNGLI
+552 RHTTRDGQI

-572 IISVEDNGEGIAY
+572 IISVEDNGEGIPY

-623 GVYSRPTQGTQFY
+623 GVYSRPGQGTQFY
-636 MALPL
+636 MALAV

>member
-1 MNWKKPTSA
+1 
-10 PYWPRPEL
+10 
-18 WTRRPKRWAS
+18 
-28 MLRPCIA
+28 
-35 NASST
+35 
-40 TCEQHPM
+40 M

-77 SVMQMAKSQEAL
+77 SVMQMAGTQEAL
-89 IKHNFVT
+89 IRNNFAT
-96 LDLGLKLRQNLGDQL
+96 LDLGLKLRQTLGDQL
-111 VMMLNEQPDRNAL
+111 IMMLSERRDPVAFEASKQHYFQLLEDGI
-124 QQAQEQFRELLAQ
+124 AQEQVDEGRQ
-137 GVEHDAQNSI
+137 Y
-147 DTGFDQARVDY
+147 GFEQARADY
-158 QQFLQTY
+158 LRFLQAFDSS
-165 QQNRDGA
+165 RDPA
-172 PSLRDDAAL
+172 NAFDDSELRER
-181 SDSFNKLR
+181 FNILR
-189 NGLLAAHKQ
+189 NGLIAEHKH
-198 ALTNINE
+198 ALDNINSVQH
-205 AESNSRERA
+205 AARDRA
-214 LWVAALLGLVG
+214 LLVAGLIGLVG
-225 IAVLGI
+225 LAVLII

-249 LAKAA
+249 LAQAA

-268 SSAAEMNLLTRRFGI
+268 SSAVEVNQLTRRFGL

-289 QHQATN
+289 EHQATN
-295 IDELLAGQQRLQAVL
+295 VDELLAGQQRLQAVL

-319 IDRQGRLE
+319 IDRQGHLE

-337 GWDEDRL
+337 GWDAERL
-344 GQGLGEALQRPE
+344 GQGLGTALERPE
-356 LDEQLYLTLRGG
+356 LDAQLQLVLRGG
-368 TLDRAPDDLS
+368 TLERAPEDLS
-378 VEVDGETRLL
+378 IEVDGESRLL

-393 PVSHTKGHILGAVMV
+393 PVSHTQGHILGAVMV

-444 GLLQERVHFPTES
+444 GLFRERARFPAES
-457 READLLNTV
+457 READLLDTV

-486 QNGLQKLTLGP
+486 QNGLQKLTLAPCSIDDLLEQAQLRFAGTAADKGIALNVEVQGP
-497 CDVSEMLN
+497 LP
-505 NARQRFADQAEEQ
+505 RLQADQA
-518 NIVIVVEIQEPLP
+518 
-531 HLHADHTQLDR
+531 QLER
-542 VLDNLLDNAL
+542 VLDNLIDNAL
-552 RHTPQNGLI
+552 RHTARDGQI

-623 GVYSRPTQGTQFY
+623 GVYSRPGQGTQFY
-636 MALPL
+636 MALTV

>member
-1 MNWKKPTSA
+1 
-10 PYWPRPEL
+10 
-18 WTRRPKRWAS
+18 
-28 MLRPCIA
+28 
-35 NASST
+35 
-40 TCEQHPM
+40 M
-47 KLAMKLRTR
+47 KLAIKLRTR

-67 ALLGLLLGLV
+67 ALLGLLLGVV

-89 IKHNFVT
+89 IRNNFIS
-96 LDLGLKLRQNLGDQL
+96 LDLGLKLRQSLGDQL
-111 VMMLNEQPDRNAL
+111 ILMLRNEPDPQAL
-124 QQAQEQFRELLAQ
+124 QASAREYMALLDEGIAH
-137 GVEHDAQNSI
+137 ERKNELHS
-147 DTGFDQARVDY
+147 GFAQAREDY
-158 QQFLQTY
+158 DKFLQAFHKA
-165 QQNRDGA
+165 N
-172 PSLRDDAAL
+172 SAAL
-181 SDSFNKLR
+181 NLSNDNELSSRFNQLR
-189 NGLLAAHKQ
+189 NGLITEH
-198 ALTNINE
+198 
-205 AESNSRERA
+205 RRA
-214 LWVAALLGLVG
+214 LDTIYAAQSAARDRALIIAALLGLVG
-225 IAVLGI
+225 LAVLII

-254 DNIGQGNFEVTLPI
+254 DNIGKGNFEVVLPL
-268 SSAAEMNLLTRRFGI
+268 SSATEMNLLTRRFGI

-319 IDRQGRLE
+319 IDQQGRLE

-337 GWDEDRL
+337 GSDESRL
-344 GQGLGEALQRPE
+344 GQPLGEALQRPE
-356 LDEQLYLTLRGG
+356 LDQQLLTVLRGG
-368 TLDRAPDDLS
+368 NLERLPEDLS
-378 VEVDGETRLL
+378 VDIEGETRLL

-393 PVSHTKGHILGAVMV
+393 PVSQPKGPILGAVMV

-444 GLLQERVHFPTES
+444 GLFLERAKFDPLS
-457 READLLNTV
+457 RETDLLNTV

-486 QNGLQKLTLGP
+486 QNGMQKLTLAP
-497 CDVSEMLN
+497 CSVEHMLED
-505 NARQRFADQAEEQ
+505 ARVRFADRARVK
-518 NIVIVVEIQEPLP
+518 NVELLVQLQQPLP
-531 HLHADHTQLDR
+531 ELRADQAQLER

-552 RHTPQNGLI
+552 RHTASGGQI
-561 RLQARRHGERV
+561 CLQARRHGERV
-572 IISVEDNGEGIAY
+572 IISIEDNGEGIAY
-585 GQQGRIFEPFVQV
+585 SQQGRIFEPFVQV

-608 LALCKEIVQLHGGRM
+608 LALCKEIVQLHGGRI
-623 GVYSRPTQGTQFY
+623 GVYSRPGQGTQFY
-636 MALPL
+636 MALPLL

>member
-1 MNWKKPTSA
+1 
-10 PYWPRPEL
+10 
-18 WTRRPKRWAS
+18 
-28 MLRPCIA
+28 
-35 NASST
+35 
-40 TCEQHPM
+40 M

-77 SVMQMAKSQEAL
+77 SVMQMAGTQEAL
-89 IKHNFVT
+89 VRSNFVT
-96 LDLGLKLRQNLGDQL
+96 LELGLKLRQTLGDQL
-111 VMMLNEQPDRNAL
+111 IIMLAEKPDPVAFEASKQHYFQLLDEGIAKEQHDEERQYGFSQAKADYLSFLQAFDLSRDPSNA
-124 QQAQEQFRELLAQ
+124 ASSSADFRE
-137 GVEHDAQNSI
+137 
-147 DTGFDQARVDY
+147 R
-158 QQFLQTY
+158 
-165 QQNRDGA
+165 
-172 PSLRDDAAL
+172 
-181 SDSFNKLR
+181 FNILR
-189 NGLLAAHKQ
+189 NGLITEHKH
-198 ALTNINE
+198 ALDKINGVQND
-205 AESNSRERA
+205 ARDRA
-214 LWVAALLGLVG
+214 LLIAGLLGLVG
-225 IAVLGI
+225 LAVLII
-231 GFITAHGIARRF
+231 GFVTAHGVARRF

-249 LAKAA
+249 LAQAA
-254 DNIGQGNFEVTLPI
+254 DEIGKGNYDVTLPV
-268 SSAAEMNLLTRRFGI
+268 SSSLELNQLTKRFGQ

-289 QHQATN
+289 EHQATN
-295 IDELLAGQQRLQAVL
+295 VDELLAGQQRLQAVL

-319 IDRQGRLE
+319 IDRQGQLE

-337 GWDEDRL
+337 GWEDDRL
-344 GQGLGEALQRPE
+344 GQGLGTALGRPE
-356 LDEQLYLTLRGG
+356 LDAQLQLVLRGG
-368 TLDRAPDDLS
+368 TLERAPDDLS
-378 VEVDGETRLL
+378 IEVDGESRLL

-393 PVSHTKGHILGAVMV
+393 PVSHTQGHILGAVMV

-444 GLLQERVHFPTES
+444 GLFRERAKFPEES
-457 READLLNTV
+457 READLLDTV

-486 QNGLQKLTLGP
+486 QNGLQKLTLAP
-497 CDVSEMLN
+497 CSIEDLLEQAQL
-505 NARQRFADQAEEQ
+505 RFAEAAEAKG
-518 NIVIVVEIQEPLP
+518 IALKVEVQGPLP
-531 HLHADHTQLDR
+531 RLQADQTQLDR
-542 VLDNLLDNAL
+542 VLDNLIDNAL
-552 RHTPQNGLI
+552 RHTARDGQI

-623 GVYSRPTQGTQFY
+623 GVYSRPGQGTQFY
-636 MALPL
+636 MALAV